1 MCVAGV
7 SMYAAA
13 PEKLEVKSP
22 GGTQQVEF
30 YMSRSASGANVLCYQ
45 VYYKGEKV
53 IGPSRAGLELDNRVW
68 EMALGKRSLPQPD

>member
-22 GGTQQVEF
+22 DGTQQVEF
-30 YMSRSASGANVLCYQ
+30 LLSSVL
-45 VYYKGEKV
+45 
-53 IGPSRAGLELDNRVW
+53 
-68 EMALGKRSLPQPD
+68 

>member
-1 MCVAGV
+1 MKHFVAGIMMCVAGV

-22 GGTQQVEF
+22 SGTQQVEF

-45 VYYKGEKV
+45 VY
-53 IGPSRAGLELDNRVW
+53 
-68 EMALGKRSLPQPD
+68 